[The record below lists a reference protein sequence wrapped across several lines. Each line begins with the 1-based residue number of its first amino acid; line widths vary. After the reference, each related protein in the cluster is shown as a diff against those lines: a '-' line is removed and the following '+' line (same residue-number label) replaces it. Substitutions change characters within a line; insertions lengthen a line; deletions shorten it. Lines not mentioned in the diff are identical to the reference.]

1 MTGDGHAPW
10 LHRQG
15 HRNPGLIFPQ
25 AATITTI
32 TVTDCSCTV
41 RCLTYANRRSARP
54 DGRRGLAA
62 DSYRWNIRRGC
73 AARILA

>member
-10 LHRQG
+10 LHGPG

-32 TVTDCSCTV
+32 TVTDCSCTM
-41 RCLTYANRRSARP
+41 RCLTYAHR
-54 DGRRGLAA
+54 
-62 DSYRWNIRRGC
+62 
-73 AARILA
+73 